1 MSVPVTPTALVIDD
15 SPELRAVMAS
25 FLSSLGITV
34 ITARDGESGL
44 AMAGAHTP
52 DLICLDLML
61 PTVSGLE
68 VCERLKRNPETAG
81 IPVLMVSARTFPQ
94 DRVEAR
100 KAGADGYVT
109 KPLDRHEFLTQAR
122 SLVWQRRL
130 AAVGA

>member
-1 MSVPVTPTALVIDD
+1 MSVPVAPTALVVDD
-15 SPELRAVMAS
+15 SPELRVVMAS

-44 AMAGAHTP
+44 TMARERKP

-68 VCERLKRNPETAG
+68 VCERLKQNPETAA
-81 IPVLMVSARTFPQ
+81 IRVLVVSARTFPQ

-100 KAGADGYVT
+100 RAGADGFVT
-109 KPLDRHEFLTQAR
+109 KPLNRNEFLTQAR